1 METMKEKIV
10 RLEKEVL
17 ELKMRLKESWERE
30 EEQNKKIIEL
40 ENGLEEQFKQTP
52 LYKQMQREITNLR
65 AENSL
70 NRGHIK
76 ILEDIRGRQAER
88 IWKLESSI
96 KIKNNTLE
104 IEDSMTFLINIH
116 DEEEKQEILDKIRIF
131 NNSFKQEGVDL
142 YLSEHEINNKVIY
155 CIVISY
161 KKIKNKRGAGRK
173 QKDVKGFYTLE
184 EVENLIKELGANE
197 TAMMLGVS
205 RATFFRKLKKYK
217 EWGDPNETF
226 L

>member
-10 RLEKEVL
+10 RLEKEIS

-76 ILEDIRGRQAER
+76 ILEDIRGKQAER

-116 DEEEKQEILDKIRIF
+116 DEKEKQDLLDKIKIF
-131 NNSFKQEGVDL
+131 NDNFKQEGVEL
-142 YLSEHEINNKVIY
+142 YLSEHTINSKVVY

-161 KKIKNKRGAGRK
+161 KKFKNKRGAGRK
-173 QKDVKGFYTLE
+173 EKDVKGYYTLE
-184 EVENLIKELGANE
+184 EVENMIKEQGADKTSKILGI
-197 TAMMLGVS
+197 S
-205 RATFFRKLKKYK
+205 RATFFRKLKKCR
-217 EWGDPNETF
+217 EWGELNEIF